1 MKFVVPRIHHRTTLY
16 AVLALWAGFIS
27 ACHSNKSPAFDEQ
40 RRFAMTGR
48 VVAANLQYQKV
59 TIAHDNIPGY
69 MEPMTMAFTLKD
81 DTTLQS
87 LKRGDQVRATLV
99 VDPRTNLTWLEKF
112 EVTATNPNGEIAAQK
127 AVKVHH

>member
-1 MKFVVPRIHHRTTLY
+1 MHKS
-16 AVLALWAGFIS
+16 AVLCAALILWAGCIS

-40 RRFAMTGR
+40 RRFVMTGR

-69 MEPMTMAFTLKD
+69 MEAMTMAFTLKD
-81 DTTLQS
+81 DATLQS

-112 EVTATNPNGEIAAQK
+112 EVTAANPTGELAIKQ
-127 AVKVHH
+127 AVPSHH

>member
-1 MKFVVPRIHHRTTLY
+1 MHKS
-16 AVLALWAGFIS
+16 AVLCAALILWAGFIS
-27 ACHSNKSPAFDEQ
+27 ACHSNKTPAFEEQ

-48 VVAANLQYQKV
+48 IVAANLQYQKV

-69 MEPMTMAFTLKD
+69 MEAMTMAFTLKD
-81 DTTLQS
+81 DATLQA

-112 EVTATNPNGEIAAQK
+112 EVTAANPTGELAIKQ
-127 AVKVHH
+127 AVPSHH